1 MSGPRRSHLMK
12 PVGSGT
18 DQQVRDAPEVTS
30 LTQRLISAFHN
41 PQLALIFGAS
51 GIGLAILLVN
61 EALVREEATLTL
73 LLAGVLA
80 LGALFL
86 LVLLTRQQAIQTA
99 LRDSESRF
107 RALSALGAD
116 WYWETDVEYRLTRLS
131 EGFSRIS
138 GRPATE
144 LLGRPYWDIPLMKPI
159 GADWTTHKA
168 VIARCAAFRD
178 LVVRHVSPQGLVTYG
193 SVRGEPILD
202 KGGNFRGYRGVGN
215 DITAEIVLRQRL
227 RMQHDV
233 TRILSQEK
241 NASQAIREVIE
252 TICRTMEWSWGAH
265 RHLDPDTLVLTCH
278 EYWLAPGIH
287 AEAFVVFAQQPKQG
301 DAERGTVSRAILR
314 SEIQW
319 FTDHQSSSLR
329 RSKLAREAGLRG
341 AVAVPVRRGRGTAD
355 ALEFFSARVEAPDQI
370 TLDTLDAIGR
380 ELGQFMDRV
389 AAQQASANL
398 ERSRRHLLDRLELQ
412 LEHMPIACLIQ
423 DRDFRI
429 VYCNPAAE
437 RVFGYAASEMQGR
450 DTVEFLVPEAGRA
463 LVWERRNRLRSG
475 EHNITGINE
484 NVAKGGR
491 VIICEWSITPLYDEQ
506 GTFAGALVVAQD
518 VTERTKMVTALEDS
532 EERHRQIFA
541 AAPLPMWVA
550 DVPVPHI
557 LEVNDATVR
566 KYGYTREELM
576 RMTVFDLQL
585 PEDRERVSAEILGR
599 DSAIAMHFER
609 RHMTRDGSVLL
620 AEVTAQPFQF
630 GGRPARLIIVNDVT
644 ERRRSRQALEE
655 SEARY
660 RQIFALTPL
669 PMFLRRE
676 NSLRFV
682 DVNDACL
689 QVYGYTREE
698 MLALTV
704 ADIQIPGERESFK
717 AAAATWGG
725 KIERLHKQ
733 HMRKSGEIFDVE
745 IFSYPTK
752 LGDEQVRLALVRDIT
767 EELHSEQLLRDSERR
782 VAMALEGSGG
792 ALFDWN
798 VATGAVYLSDRWSA
812 MLGGPLGETQTTFQA
827 LEEMMHPEDL
837 VEQRAAII
845 RLLKSS
851 RPHQSEFRVR
861 TGAGNWIWIES
872 RGSVVES
879 NADGRALR
887 VLGTNIDITQRK
899 QAEMALRERDALLRE
914 SAAKIRNL
922 NTELEQRVEQ
932 RTSALAEANREL
944 EMFSY
949 SVSHDL
955 RAPLRTIDGF
965 SQILLD
971 EYAAGLD
978 ATGRGYLERV
988 RSGSQRMAKLI
999 DDLLELARV
1008 TRRDLQ
1014 IRQCDLT
1021 ALARE
1026 IAGEL
1031 QVAEPARQVRIL
1043 IAEDMQVMA
1052 DSGLLRIALD
1062 NLLRNAWK
1070 FTSRQSAVLIE
1081 VGCAEN
1087 EGANTYFVRDNGV
1100 GFDMAYV
1107 NKLFGAFQRLHSE
1120 AEFQGTGIGLA
1131 LVQRVIR
1138 RHGGR
1143 VWAEAEL
1150 DQGATFFFTFPAQAE
1165 ISSNPAEPAKAEA

>member
-1 MSGPRRSHLMK
+1 MK
-12 PVGSGT
+12 PVGSGI
-18 DQQVRDAPEVTS
+18 DQQARHAPEITS
-30 LTQRLISAFHN
+30 LRQRLISAFHN

-51 GIGLAILLVN
+51 CIGLAILLVN
-61 EALVREEATLTL
+61 EALVREEATVTL

-80 LGALFL
+80 VGALFL
-86 LVLLTRQQAIQTA
+86 LVLLTRQQAMQTA
-99 LRDSESRF
+99 LRNSESRF
-107 RALSALGAD
+107 RALSALGSD
-116 WYWETDVEYRLTRLS
+116 WYWETDVEYRLMRLS

-138 GRPATE
+138 GLPATE
-144 LLGRPYWDIPLMKPI
+144 LLDRPYWDNPLMKPV
-159 GADWTTHKA
+159 GADWTMHKA
-168 VIARCAAFRD
+168 VIARYAPFRD
-178 LVVRHVSPQGLVTYG
+178 LVVRHVSPQGLVAYG
-193 SVRGEPILD
+193 SVRGEPMFD
-202 KGGNFRGYRGVGN
+202 KDGNFRGYRGVGN

-241 NASQAIREVIE
+241 DAGQAIRAVIE
-252 TICRTMEWSWGAH
+252 TICRTMEWGWGAH
-265 RHLDPDTLVLTCH
+265 RHLDPDTLMLTCH

-287 AEAFVVFAQQPKQG
+287 AEAFVAFAQLSKQG

-314 SEIQW
+314 SEILW

-389 AAQQASANL
+389 AAQQASTNL
-398 ERSRRHLLDRLELQ
+398 ERLRRHLLDRLELQ

-450 DTVEFLVPEAGRA
+450 DTVEFLVPESGRA
-463 LVWERRNRLRSG
+463 LVWERRSRLRSG
-475 EHNITGINE
+475 EHNITGMNE

-491 VIICEWSITPLYDEQ
+491 VIICEWSIMPLYDEQ
-506 GTFAGALVVAQD
+506 GAFAGALVVAQD
-518 VTERTKMVTALEDS
+518 VTERTKMVAALEDS

-550 DVPVPHI
+550 DVPVPHF
-557 LEVNDATVR
+557 LEVNDAAVR

-599 DSAIAMHFER
+599 DSAISAHFER
-609 RHMTRDGSVLL
+609 RHMTRDGRELL

-644 ERRRSRQALEE
+644 ERRRAQQALEQ

-669 PMFLRRE
+669 PMFLRGE

-689 QVYGYTREE
+689 QTYGYTREE

-704 ADIQIPGERESFK
+704 ADIQMPGERESFK

-745 IFSYPTK
+745 IFSYPTR

-782 VAMALEGSGG
+782 VALALESSGG

-798 VATGAVYLSDRWSA
+798 IVTGTVYLSDRWNA

-827 LEEMMHPEDL
+827 LEDMMHPEDIAG
-837 VEQRAAII
+837 QRAAII

-851 RPHQSEFRVR
+851 SKPHQSEFRVR
-861 TGAGNWIWIES
+861 TRAGNWIWIES

-899 QAEMALRERDALLRE
+899 QDEIALRERDALLRE
-914 SAAKIRNL
+914 SAAEIRNL

-988 RSGSQRMAKLI
+988 RAGSQRMAKLI

-1008 TRRDLQ
+1008 TRRDLL

-1031 QVAEPARQVRIL
+1031 QVAEPARQVRL
-1043 IAEDMQVMA
+1043 MIAEDMQVMA

-1070 FTSRQSAVLIE
+1070 FTRFQSAALIE
-1081 VGCAEN
+1081 VGCAED
-1087 EGANTYFVRDNGV
+1087 EGANAYFVRDNGV

-1107 NKLFGAFQRLHSE
+1107 SKLFGAFQRLHSE

-1138 RHGGR
+1138 RHGGQ

-1150 DQGATFFFTFPAQAE
+1150 DHGATFFFTFPAQAA
-1165 ISSNPAEPAKAEA
+1165 IFSDPAEPAKAET